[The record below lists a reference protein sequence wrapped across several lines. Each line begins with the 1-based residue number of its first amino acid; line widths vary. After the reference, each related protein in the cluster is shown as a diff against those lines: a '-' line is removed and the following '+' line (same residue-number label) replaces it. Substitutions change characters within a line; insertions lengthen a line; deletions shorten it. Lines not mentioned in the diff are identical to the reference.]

1 MRNHNFSTYNNNIIQ
16 TVRGEYEEK
25 SSAQAASKSH
35 GRVHDALMQQKAN
48 GNIPGII
55 GRLGDLG
62 AIEAVSFKIVLKFD
76 FKCLILKPDLNG

>member
-1 MRNHNFSTYNNNIIQ
+1 MKVYNKIYNSICIQ
-16 TVRGEYEEK
+16 EARGEYEEK

-35 GRVHDALMQQKAN
+35 GRVHDALMQQKRN

-62 AIEAVSFKIVLKFD
+62 AIDKVCF
-76 FKCLILKPDLNG
+76 